1 MTQQKQVKKSWCCGC
16 FGWLFAR
23 RKRRSPSE
31 EPDDIVEETENAG
44 AQADAGQQ
52 ALVCLKKAAQPLAVV
67 EEEIPSDTLL
77 DADGVVGKGEKEAT
91 GRRRQTLIITIH
103 LVKREKVHKPVD
115 DTTVTQKDCTQLES
129 HGKRVQTLVITLHMV
144 KREKIKEVYDELP
157 SGHQGTAGDAPS
169 SRSKAVTGPPE
180 KMPLISSFKQRD
192 ASQTPVKKMI
202 RFNFQNL
209 NTFVKIRELYCAYD
223 YLKYGFP
230 HSSIRPE
237 LKSLRE
243 RAVEPQE
250 EPAKEAV
257 NKLPEAKKTVTEE
270 ATDSA
275 NKINEPQHLTGILK
289 KGKTASTA
297 HKCVRFNFQNL
308 NTFVKDRE
316 LYCAYDYFQYGFP
329 LSSIRP
335 ELERRKERTVKP
347 QKGPAKDAVK
357 KHNTRHQQTVG
368 APRCAQM
375 NTTTEGKSPKGI
387 LKKEKMPRSTC
398 PGHVRFNLG
407 NLRTPVKER
416 EVYRGHDTF
425 RYAAPLQVTQ
435 PPNFTSRPHQQPVRS
450 ASNSLRGAPRHLA
463 RPTQR
468 SNDSFQQNSGWYA
481 AHNYTNSRHSQ
492 HRQHN
497 ASSHV
502 PPRYETRHFYEG
514 QTHRGTNSRSRS
526 RAKRGAKPSGGE
538 FL

>member
-52 ALVCLKKAAQPLAVV
+52 ALVCLKKAAQPLSVV

-91 GRRRQTLIITIH
+91 GKRRQTLIIIIH

-115 DTTVTQKDCTQLES
+115 DTTVAQKDCTQLES
-129 HGKRVQTLVITLHMV
+129 HGKRVHTLVITLHMV

-157 SGHQGTAGDAPS
+157 SEHQGTAGDAPS

-192 ASQTPVKKMI
+192 ASQTPVKKTI

-223 YLKYGFP
+223 YCKYGFP
-230 HSSIRPE
+230 LSSIRPE
-237 LKSLRE
+237 LKSLKE

-257 NKLPEAKKTVTEE
+257 NKLPEAQKTVTEE

-316 LYCAYDYFQYGFP
+316 LYCGYDYFRYGFR

-335 ELERRKERTVKP
+335 ELDRRKERTVKP
-347 QKGPAKDAVK
+347 QKGSAKDAVK

-368 APRCAQM
+368 AARCAQM

-398 PGHVRFNLG
+398 PRHVPFNLG
-407 NLRTPVKER
+407 NLRAPVKER
-416 EVYRGHDTF
+416 ELYRGHDTF

-450 ASNSLRGAPRHLA
+450 ASNSLRGAPRHLG

-492 HRQHN
+492 HRKHN

-514 QTHRGTNSRSRS
+514 QTHRCTNSRSRS

>member
-67 EEEIPSDTLL
+67 EEITSDTLL

-91 GRRRQTLIITIH
+91 GRGRQTLIITIH
-103 LVKREKVHKPVD
+103 LVKREKVQKPVD
-115 DTTVTQKDCTQLES
+115 DTTVAQKDCTQLES

-169 SRSKAVTGPPE
+169 SRSKAVTSPPE
-180 KMPLISSFKQRD
+180 KMPLISSFKRRN

-223 YLKYGFP
+223 YCKYGFP
-230 HSSIRPE
+230 LSSIRPE
-237 LKSLRE
+237 LKSLKE

-250 EPAKEAV
+250 EPPKEAV
-257 NKLPEAKKTVTEE
+257 NKLPEAQKTVTEE

-316 LYCAYDYFQYGFP
+316 LYCGYDYFKYGFR
-329 LSSIRP
+329 LSTIRP

-347 QKGPAKDAVK
+347 QKGSAKDAVK

-368 APRCAQM
+368 AARCAQM

-398 PGHVRFNLG
+398 PRHVPFNLG
-407 NLRTPVKER
+407 NLRAPVKER

-450 ASNSLRGAPRHLA
+450 ASNSLRGAPRHFE
-463 RPTQR
+463 RPAQR

-514 QTHRGTNSRSRS
+514 QTHRGTNSCSRG
-526 RAKRGAKPSGGE
+526 RAKRGAKPSGGK

>member
-23 RKRRSPSE
+23 RKRRSPPE

-52 ALVCLKKAAQPLAVV
+52 ALVCLKKATQPLSVV

-91 GRRRQTLIITIH
+91 GKRRQTLIITIH

-115 DTTVTQKDCTQLES
+115 DTTVSQKDCTQLES

-192 ASQTPVKKMI
+192 ASQTPVKKTI

-223 YLKYGFP
+223 YCKYGFP
-230 HSSIRPE
+230 LSSIRPE
-237 LKSLRE
+237 LKSLKE

-257 NKLPEAKKTVTEE
+257 NKLPEAHKTVTEE

-275 NKINEPQHLTGILK
+275 NKIDEPQHLTGILK

-316 LYCAYDYFQYGFP
+316 LYCGYDYFRYGFP
-329 LSSIRP
+329 LYSIRP

-368 APRCAQM
+368 AARCAQM

-398 PGHVRFNLG
+398 PRHVPFNLG
-407 NLRTPVKER
+407 NLRAPVKER

-450 ASNSLRGAPRHLA
+450 ASNSLRGAPRHLE
-463 RPTQR
+463 RPAQR
-468 SNDSFQQNSGWYA
+468 RNDSFQQNSGWYA
-481 AHNYTNSRHSQ
+481 AHNYTSSRHSQ
-492 HRQHN
+492 QRQHN

-502 PPRYETRHFYEG
+502 PPRYETRHFYGG
-514 QTHRGTNSRSRS
+514 QTHRGTNSSSRS

>member
-23 RKRRSPSE
+23 RKLRSPSE

-52 ALVCLKKAAQPLAVV
+52 ALVCLKKATQPLSVV

-91 GRRRQTLIITIH
+91 GKRRQTLIITIH

-115 DTTVTQKDCTQLES
+115 DTTVSQKDCTQLES
-129 HGKRVQTLVITLHMV
+129 HGKRVHTLVITLHMV
-144 KREKIKEVYDELP
+144 KREKIKEVYDQLP
-157 SGHQGTAGDAPS
+157 SGHRGTAGDAPS
-169 SRSKAVTGPPE
+169 SRSKIVTGPPE

-192 ASQTPVKKMI
+192 ASQTPVKKTI

-223 YLKYGFP
+223 YCKYGFP
-230 HSSIRPE
+230 LSSIRPE
-237 LKSLRE
+237 LKSLKE

-250 EPAKEAV
+250 EPAKEAI
-257 NKLPEAKKTVTEE
+257 NKLPEAQKTVAEE

-316 LYCAYDYFQYGFP
+316 LYCGYDYFRYGFP
-329 LSSIRP
+329 LYSIRP
-335 ELERRKERTVKP
+335 ELDRQKERTVKP

-368 APRCAQM
+368 AARCAQM

-398 PGHVRFNLG
+398 PRHVPFNLG
-407 NLRTPVKER
+407 NHRAPVKER

-425 RYAAPLQVTQ
+425 RYTAPLQVTQ

-450 ASNSLRGAPRHLA
+450 ASNSLRGAPRHLE
-463 RPTQR
+463 RPAQR
-468 SNDSFQQNSGWYA
+468 RNDSFQQNSGWYA
-481 AHNYTNSRHSQ
+481 AHNYTSSRHSQ
-492 HRQHN
+492 QRQHN

-502 PPRYETRHFYEG
+502 PPRYETRHFYGG

>member
-52 ALVCLKKAAQPLAVV
+52 ALVCLKKATQPLSVV

-91 GRRRQTLIITIH
+91 GKRRQTLIITIH

-115 DTTVTQKDCTQLES
+115 DTTVSQKDCTQLES

-192 ASQTPVKKMI
+192 ASQTPVKKTI

-223 YLKYGFP
+223 YCKYGFP
-230 HSSIRPE
+230 LSSIRPE
-237 LKSLRE
+237 LKSLKE

-250 EPAKEAV
+250 EPPKEAI
-257 NKLPEAKKTVTEE
+257 NKLPEAQKTVAEE

-316 LYCAYDYFQYGFP
+316 LYCGYDYFRYGFP
-329 LSSIRP
+329 LYSIRP
-335 ELERRKERTVKP
+335 ELDRRKERTVKP
-347 QKGPAKDAVK
+347 QKGSAKDAVK

-368 APRCAQM
+368 AARCAQM

-398 PGHVRFNLG
+398 PRHVPFNLG
-407 NLRTPVKER
+407 NLRAPVKER

-450 ASNSLRGAPRHLA
+450 ASNSLRGAPRHLE
-463 RPTQR
+463 RPAQR
-468 SNDSFQQNSGWYA
+468 RNDSFQQNSGWYA

-492 HRQHN
+492 QRQHN

-502 PPRYETRHFYEG
+502 PPRYETRHFNEG
-514 QTHRGTNSRSRS
+514 QTHRGTNSRSRG

>member
-1 MTQQKQVKKSWCCGC
+1 MTKQKQVKKSWCCGC

-23 RKRRSPSE
+23 RKRRSLSE

-67 EEEIPSDTLL
+67 EEEIPSDTLQ
-77 DADGVVGKGEKEAT
+77 DVDGVVGKGEKEAT

-103 LVKREKVHKPVD
+103 LVKREKVQKPVD
-115 DTTVTQKDCTQLES
+115 DTTVAQKDCTQLES
-129 HGKRVQTLVITLHMV
+129 HGKRVHTLVITLHMV

-180 KMPLISSFKQRD
+180 KMPLNSSFKRRN

-223 YLKYGFP
+223 YCK
-230 HSSIRPE
+230 
-237 LKSLRE
+237 
-243 RAVEPQE
+243 
-250 EPAKEAV
+250 
-257 NKLPEAKKTVTEE
+257 
-270 ATDSA
+270 
-275 NKINEPQHLTGILK
+275 
-289 KGKTASTA
+289 
-297 HKCVRFNFQNL
+297 
-308 NTFVKDRE
+308 
-316 LYCAYDYFQYGFP
+316 YGFP

-347 QKGPAKDAVK
+347 QKGSAKDAVK

-368 APRCAQM
+368 AARCAQM

-398 PGHVRFNLG
+398 PRHVCFNLG
-407 NLRTPVKER
+407 NLRAPVKER

-450 ASNSLRGAPRHLA
+450 ASNSLRGAPRHLE